1 MSDEQDPLLRALGEV
16 ERDYQIRYPKAWEPV
31 VAGKRPAADVL
42 AEREGVDP
50 PEEQAEFAA
59 MFSKP
64 VSDAEVDGLVGRV
77 AAVVSTLQVA
87 TEPPGGAR
95 PRVKPAPVVVPIGR
109 RRGTI
114 AAVVVG
120 VMAIAAAVVLWQ
132 LPNEGGPR
140 GERMAYALT
149 VRNET
154 VKSTRSS
161 DAAAAAVA
169 KYYAE
174 SQIDWVLSPATPQR
188 APVQVRVEAKAAD
201 GAVLVL
207 MPAATRSSEGALRV
221 RGRFGELM
229 PLTPGRWGLKF
240 VVGTNEALERGEGEV
255 VGEPMEVEVMA
266 GR

>member
-31 VAGKRPAADVL
+31 VAGKRPAADVA

-50 PEEQAEFAA
+50 PDEQAEFLA
-59 MFSKP
+59 MFAKP

-95 PRVKPAPVVVPIGR
+95 PRVKPAPVVVPLLR

-114 AAVVVG
+114 AAVAVT

-132 LPNEGGPR
+132 LPEQVGPR
-140 GERMAYALT
+140 GERIAYALT

-161 DAAAAAVA
+161 DAAVGVA
-169 KYYAE
+169 KYYGD

-201 GAVLVL
+201 GAVMVL
-207 MPAATRSSEGALRV
+207 MPAATRSGEGALRV
-221 RGRFGELM
+221 RGKFGELM
-229 PLTPGRWGLKF
+229 PLAPGRWGLKF
-240 VVGTNEALERGEGEV
+240 VVGTGEELERGEGEV
-255 VGEPMEVEVMA
+255 VGEVMEIEVLA